1 MRTQLKNTAE
11 VGRNI
16 LTAVFVPEGAQPK
29 LPAAAPDK
37 ALWNSDFGKESG
49 KAVLLR
55 GARGLRW
62 FVVRVAKKATPN
74 DLRDAAGRARIQA
87 ESMER
92 SVLSFDLSGLK
103 NDAGLAR
110 AVADGAGMA
119 GTGPGLLKTDSK
131 KLFVKRISLGGCGS
145 ARATQRAVKA
155 GAMGALG
162 NLAAREVANLPS
174 NYLTPKEFARKARA
188 ICRPNPKLQ
197 CKVMGRK
204 QMEAMKMGS
213 LLGVARGSAKEPQ
226 LVHMTYKPKGKSKG
240 KIAVIGKG
248 LIFDSGGI
256 SLKPSG
262 GMWDMKF
269 DMCGAGAVY
278 GLFAALAKGA
288 DCPYEVH
295 GIMACVENMPGS
307 NAQNPGDIVTAMN
320 GKTIEVLNTDAE
332 GRLVLEVDPAQV
344 REGRDAE
351 AQHVGPVPEGVP
363 VQEARAP
370 AAVGGVRARLLEARL
385 PEGGEGL
392 ADPAAHPAVAAE
404 RLESWLGRGVNAAGR
419 PRGEAGLRSN
429 PMGGASR
436 TLLLRD
442 HACSTDRVRGLAGRG
457 ALATPMCC
465 R

>member
-1 MRTQLKNTAE
+1 
-11 VGRNI
+11 
-16 LTAVFVPEGAQPK
+16 GAQPK

-74 DLRDAAGRARIQA
+74 DLRDAAGRARLQA

-92 SVLSFDLSGLK
+92 SVLSFDMSGLK
-103 NDAGLAR
+103 NDSGLAR

-131 KLFVKRISLGGCGS
+131 KPFVKRISLGGCGS

-188 ICRPNPKLQ
+188 ICRPSPRLQ

-226 LVHMTYKPKGKSKG
+226 LVHMTYKPRGKSKG

-332 GRLVLEVDPAQV
+332 GRLVLA
-344 REGRDAE
+344 DALTYTARKVKPDRMYDLATLTGAAIHALGHNSSAILGNDE
-351 AQHVGPVPEGVP
+351 KLMKE
-363 VQEARAP
+363 VQECGELVDERCWPLPLWEVHKDLAKGTYADLQNIYNAGQGAGTIAGGAFLSFFVEDVP
-370 AAVGGVRARLLEARL
+370 WVHLDIAATAW
-385 PEGGEGL
+385 EGPSKSYYTKG
-392 ADPAAHPAVAAE
+392 
-404 RLESWLGRGVNAAGR
+404 GRGV
-419 PRGEAGLRSN
+419 
-429 PMGGASR
+429 GAR
-436 TLLLRD
+436 LMLELL
-442 HACSTDRVRGLAGRG
+442 SS
-457 ALATPMCC
+457 
-465 R
+465 